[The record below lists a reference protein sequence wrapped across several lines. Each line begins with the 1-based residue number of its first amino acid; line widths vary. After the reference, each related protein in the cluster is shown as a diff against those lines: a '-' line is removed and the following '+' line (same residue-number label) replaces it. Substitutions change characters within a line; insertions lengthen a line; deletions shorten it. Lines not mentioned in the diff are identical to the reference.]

1 METEIAIDIDE
12 SALRKYNLTFQQ
24 ISNSIREWSL
34 NIPSGSIE
42 TNEGEIL
49 IRSNSQGYSVYD
61 FSEIPIITDQDG
73 SIVFLGDISKIRDTC
88 SDQFELD
95 FLFNGEN
102 ANLITVFRVGNQN
115 ALDVSKAVKEYV
127 EVKSAQ
133 LPSDAKLTAWDDEAR
148 ILSGRIDTIVRNA
161 QQGLFLVIFVLAL
174 FLKPKLA
181 FCFSWNSYF
190 FYGWLLVVCSIQPFH

>member
-1 METEIAIDIDE
+1 MLDKIKAEVDAIDSFPESIEKPVCRKFAGSNPVISVAVHGKLEDYILNELTENIKEEIDALPEITFTSIVADLETEIAIDIDE

-73 SIVFLGDISKIRDTC
+73 SI
-88 SDQFELD
+88 
-95 FLFNGEN
+95 
-102 ANLITVFRVGNQN
+102 A
-115 ALDVSKAVKEYV
+115 VSYTHLTLPTTPYV
-127 EVKSAQ
+127 
-133 LPSDAKLTAWDDEAR
+133 
-148 ILSGRIDTIVRNA
+148 
-161 QQGLFLVIFVLAL
+161 
-174 FLKPKLA
+174 
-181 FCFSWNSYF
+181 
-190 FYGWLLVVCSIQPFH
+190 

>member
-1 METEIAIDIDE
+1 M
-12 SALRKYNLTFQQ
+12 RKYNLTFQQ

-73 SIVFLGDISKIRDTC
+73 SIVFLGDISKIRDTF

-95 FLFNGEN
+95 FYLMEKMQ
-102 ANLITVFRVGNQN
+102 I
-115 ALDVSKAVKEYV
+115 
-127 EVKSAQ
+127 
-133 LPSDAKLTAWDDEAR
+133 
-148 ILSGRIDTIVRNA
+148 
-161 QQGLFLVIFVLAL
+161 
-174 FLKPKLA
+174 
-181 FCFSWNSYF
+181 
-190 FYGWLLVVCSIQPFH
+190 